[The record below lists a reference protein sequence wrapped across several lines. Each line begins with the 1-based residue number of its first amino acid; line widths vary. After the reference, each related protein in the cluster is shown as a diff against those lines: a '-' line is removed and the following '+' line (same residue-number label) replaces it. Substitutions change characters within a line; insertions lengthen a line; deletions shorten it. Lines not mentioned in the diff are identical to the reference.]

1 MTYRNSRW
9 HSYCDSSA
17 KKRTKKTKK
26 NRKKTVVQRAAS
38 FSGSLPTELLT
49 YGRKLICFNYVIAQ
63 KSVKYSNLSQK

>member
-1 MTYRNSRW
+1 VTAVLKSVQRKQ
-9 HSYCDSSA
+9 
-17 KKRTKKTKK
+17 KKQ
-26 NRKKTVVQRAAS
+26 KKTVVQRAAS